1 MVFGYFIQGKTTG
14 RFILFGMFS
23 FDCRRERNTSIHPDN
38 RQDVEFLR
46 GQTQPNTQAPIRHV
60 GRPRQD
66 TCPICLN
73 DPSVLS
79 VETNCGHL
87 FCGSL
92 RLSFPGRKIF
102 ELICLGKCI
111 ITFWKYQSNW
121 MSGMKC
127 PVCRQSVCVDRG
139 ILAGR

>member
-1 MVFGYFIQGKTTG
+1 MIDE
-14 RFILFGMFS
+14 
-23 FDCRRERNTSIHPDN
+23 FDCSINLVFQNRRERNTSIHPDN

-46 GQTQPNTQAPIRHV
+46 GQAQQNTQPTIRHI

-87 FCGSL
+87 FCGLLYSL
-92 RLSFPGRKIF
+92 FP
-102 ELICLGKCI
+102 
-111 ITFWKYQSNW
+111 
-121 MSGMKC
+121 
-127 PVCRQSVCVDRG
+127 
-139 ILAGR
+139 